1 MYFEIN
7 PLLTYNANFILVNG
21 VRSIGKSYGTLK
33 YMIKKCIEIK
43 QEFVY
48 LCRTQI
54 EKKNGVLEK
63 ALDKVITNEFGKY
76 EITFDKENGYINGEV
91 FCYCFALTEMKA
103 LKRRSFQNVKYIF
116 FDEYTLENNIGY
128 INGWHEPDLLL
139 NIYHTIDRDTDKVI
153 CFMMGNNTNFYN
165 PYHIHN
171 AFNIPRVAKG
181 EIYHNGNVVFYNAD
195 ISQELAEKKNSSKF
209 SQMIAN
215 SDYGSYANAGE
226 YSDQNETDFI
236 SKLHN
241 KNMYICTIR
250 IDGQNFGMYHD
261 HITNYI
267 IISDKWQEHCAKR
280 YAINIKDMTAD
291 TVLLIKQDYVA
302 KFIAKNMK
310 FSSLKFVSMETKIKT
325 YPTLYKLL

>member
-1 MYFEIN
+1 M
-7 PLLTYNANFILVNG
+7 
-21 VRSIGKSYGTLK
+21 
-33 YMIKKCIEIK
+33 
-43 QEFVY
+43 
-48 LCRTQI
+48 
-54 EKKNGVLEK
+54 
-63 ALDKVITNEFGKY
+63 
-76 EITFDKENGYINGEV
+76 
-91 FCYCFALTEMKA
+91 
-103 LKRRSFQNVKYIF
+103 F
-116 FDEYTLENNIGY
+116 FDEYTLENNTGY

-139 NIYHTIDRDTDKVI
+139 NIYHTIDRDADKVI

-165 PYHIHN
+165 PYHMHN

-261 HITNYI
+261 RITNYI
-267 IISDKWQEHCAKR
+267 IISDKWQEHCSKR

-291 TVLLIKQDYVA
+291 TVLLIKQDYVS